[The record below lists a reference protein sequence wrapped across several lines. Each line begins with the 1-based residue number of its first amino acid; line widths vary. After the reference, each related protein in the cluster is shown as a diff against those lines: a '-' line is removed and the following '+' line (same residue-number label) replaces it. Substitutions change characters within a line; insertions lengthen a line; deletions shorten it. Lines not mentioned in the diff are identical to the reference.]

1 MKTFKISI
9 KLLTVVLLA
18 FVIIITTT
26 GCRETHTKV
35 ENLMKITDDFVGER
49 VVTLEFDKNI
59 SNNQEKQKTIEDI
72 IKEKCPNNLSYRTET
87 VEGTYKCVFV
97 LSFSSL

>member
-18 FVIIITTT
+18 FVIIMTTT

-49 VVTLEFDKNI
+49 VVTLEFDKN
-59 SNNQEKQKTIEDI
+59 E
-72 IKEKCPNNLSYRTET
+72 
-87 VEGTYKCVFV
+87 
-97 LSFSSL
+97 